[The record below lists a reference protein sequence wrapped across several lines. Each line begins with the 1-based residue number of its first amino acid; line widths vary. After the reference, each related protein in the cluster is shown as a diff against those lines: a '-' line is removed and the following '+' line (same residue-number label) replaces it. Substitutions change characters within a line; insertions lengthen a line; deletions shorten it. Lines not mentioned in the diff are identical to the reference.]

1 MGRLKSV
8 LLIDDDPAT
17 NFYNKVLLE
26 RSKRL
31 REVNVATDGKEALEI
46 LARLKS
52 NDNLPD
58 MIFLDL
64 SMHGMDGFEF
74 LDQYRGF
81 PEEDKS
87 KTLLLV
93 LTSSELQA
101 DKNKLESYSEVRSVI
116 LKPISK
122 LVLLSLMDQDDE

>member
-101 DKNKLESYSEVRSVI
+101 DKIKLESYSEVRSVI

>member
-101 DKNKLESYSEVRSVI
+101 DKIKLESYSEVRSVI
-116 LKPISK
+116 PKPISK

>member
-116 LKPISK
+116 PKPISK